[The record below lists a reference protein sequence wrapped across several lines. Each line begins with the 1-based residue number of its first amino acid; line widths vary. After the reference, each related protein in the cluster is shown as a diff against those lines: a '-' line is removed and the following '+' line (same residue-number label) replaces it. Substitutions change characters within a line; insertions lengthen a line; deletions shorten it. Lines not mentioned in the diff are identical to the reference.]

1 MIIEYLKCL
10 TENPKMRDLG
20 NNHDP
25 DWDVNKPMGLKEIQE
40 LEVKYNQGNE
50 FPKVLREFLYLA
62 GSHNWIFDY
71 IKDSYD
77 ELQQDVIEHFSD
89 YSVVVG
95 RPFFAL
101 EYEAAYSG
109 VLLVHLDDGDD
120 PSVWM
125 YNPYNN
131 QIPGQNGNK
140 KMIYREVSDIITL
153 KQTIDILVKNRI
165 RK

>member
-1 MIIEYLKCL
+1 MNIEYLKCL
-10 TENPKMRDLG
+10 TENPKIWDLG

-25 DWDVNKPMGLKEIQE
+25 DWDVNKPMGIKEIQE

-71 IKDSYD
+71 IEDSYE
-77 ELQQDVIEHFSD
+77 ELQEYVIMDFS
-89 YSVVVG
+89 YNNVVVG

-109 VLLVHLDDGDD
+109 VLLVHLDAGDD